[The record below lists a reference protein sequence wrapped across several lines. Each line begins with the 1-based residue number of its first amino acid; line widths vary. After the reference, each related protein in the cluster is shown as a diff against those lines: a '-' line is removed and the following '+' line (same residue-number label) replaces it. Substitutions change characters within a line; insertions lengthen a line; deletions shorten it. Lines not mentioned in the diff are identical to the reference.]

1 MRLLRFS
8 LLINFFS
15 NKKNLNKALKL
26 INLGIFLSIFA
37 ASTAI
42 ISFYIEREINEL
54 EYELVEYRQ
63 SRLDSSNSIMT
74 FDGELRNI
82 TRRTNQIANRLSSL
96 WLLSSTKFG
105 DKSFNIID
113 FYAPEI
119 FTSRFE
125 WEISNYETLESDDMS
140 LLSLMETFKDDTILD
155 FYSLEDIEKKEI
167 KEKINTAIESI
178 KEFEKINI
186 KDYEEIIFISNEED
200 LIKQIQQSKDYSL
213 LEEGKINEDFFTN
226 YTLYYNLIDVFDQIM
241 ELLKN
246 SEFSDGEYIKE
257 KEQKIIDLSNKE
269 KNIILLTFIFQFII
283 FVIIQLFEVSSVN
296 QGQINILKKNRKK
309 I

>member
-15 NKKNLNKALKL
+15 NKKNLNKALRL

-63 SRLDSSNSIMT
+63 SRLDASNSIMT

-82 TRRTNQIANRLSSL
+82 IRRTNQIANRLSSL

-105 DKSFNIID
+105 DKSFNIFD

-125 WEISNYETLESDDMS
+125 WEISNYETLRSDDMS
-140 LLSLMETFKDDTILD
+140 ILSLIETFKDDTILD
-155 FYSLEDIEKKEI
+155 FYSLEDIEKK
-167 KEKINTAIESI
+167 S
-178 KEFEKINI
+178 
-186 KDYEEIIFISNEED
+186 
-200 LIKQIQQSKDYSL
+200 
-213 LEEGKINEDFFTN
+213 
-226 YTLYYNLIDVFDQIM
+226 
-241 ELLKN
+241 
-246 SEFSDGEYIKE
+246 
-257 KEQKIIDLSNKE
+257 
-269 KNIILLTFIFQFII
+269 
-283 FVIIQLFEVSSVN
+283 
-296 QGQINILKKNRKK
+296 LKKKLMQQ
-309 I
+309 

>member
-113 FYAPEI
+113 FYGPEI